1 MAHTSLKQLF
11 MGSICHWLSAHKRVG
26 GEQVLRRIASSWD
39 QQAGAFFGP
48 ATILCSL
55 LSQVRFPSHF
65 SSDLKDLLRNLLQV
79 KFGLPT
85 LSTLKCPNPGRPDQ
99 AVRQLEEWSER
110 HQKSQVVPNNR
121 VDSRVSTKGEG
132 VQLWH
137 EQQQQTCKCTS
148 RQFQFS
154 FAALNSTL
162 CL

>member
-1 MAHTSLKQLF
+1 MLSPFSGSL
-11 MGSICHWLSAHKRVG
+11 
-26 GEQVLRRIASSWD
+26 
-39 QQAGAFFGP
+39 
-48 ATILCSL
+48 SL
-55 LSQVRFPSHF
+55 TL
-65 SSDLKDLLRNLLQV
+65 LLRPEGPVAELIAGDIWVCNP
-79 KFGLPT
+79 PT

-132 VQLWH
+132 VQLLH